1 MRIGAR
7 TKLSAVALASALI
20 GSAATLAAA
29 GPAGDPVAAAR
40 AEIWAKE
47 LAIYADRGNGQLDF
61 YVANAS
67 PRYLGWPP
75 TAAEPIPLAGVR
87 RDSNAMRGKT
97 HEQIKTSFKGFTLS
111 GDTAVI
117 YYANHRTMKADGTPV
132 DQLFENIHVWTQEDG
147 RWKLIGGLARQTRG

>member
-1 MRIGAR
+1 MG
-7 TKLSAVALASALI
+7 TKMKLAVVALGSALI
-20 GSAATLAAA
+20 GSAATIAAT
-29 GPAGDPVAAAR
+29 GPARDPVAAAR
-40 AEIWAKE
+40 DEIWAKE

-75 TAAEPIPLAGVR
+75 TAAAPMPLDGVR
-87 RDSNAMRGKT
+87 RDSDAMRGKT
-97 HEQIKTSFKGFTLS
+97 REQIKTSFEGFTLS
-111 GDTAVI
+111 GGTAVI

-147 RWKLIGGLARQTRG
+147 QWRLIGGLARQTKG

>member
-1 MRIGAR
+1 MRMGTK
-7 TKLSAVALASALI
+7 TKLAAVALGSALI
-20 GSAATLAAA
+20 GSAATIAAT
-29 GPAGDPVAAAR
+29 GPARDPVAAAR
-40 AEIWAKE
+40 DEIWAKE

-75 TAAEPIPLAGVR
+75 TAAAPMPLDGVR

-97 HEQIKTSFKGFTLS
+97 REQIKSSFKGFTLS
-111 GDTAVI
+111 GSTAVI

-132 DQLFENIHVWTQEDG
+132 DQLFENIHVWTQENG
-147 RWKLIGGLARQTRG
+147 KWRLIGGLARQMKG